1 MGGKENHNKSR
12 RDIAVLNRVG
22 SEGLL
27 EGSSFW
33 RMGGSERAVWIFW
46 ESIHGGGI
54 RQSKRQSSRR
64 GCLRSN

>member
-1 MGGKENHNKSR
+1 MEQRDGGKENHNKSG

-33 RMGGSERAVWIFW
+33 RMGGSEPCGYSGK
-46 ESIHGGGI
+46 SIHGGGN

-64 GCLRSN
+64 